1 MLAFLNV
8 ALEGLA
14 WAGMA
19 GNCPG
24 GELDNMAQVVVQ
36 PLIKCVEENRDRGTS
51 PGSAQCGI
59 SGISCL

>member
-51 PGSAQCGI
+51 ARKCSMWVIVPG
-59 SGISCL
+59 L